1 MNENASRNHSFL
13 TVLAYV
19 GQFVAL
25 FPFFTAFEV
34 LGAGAFAVW
43 HFPLFYGIWLA
54 FWAAGILVGVLIR
67 RMENRRKVSKKLL
80 PFMYFLAKTG
90 FLLPAAIFITFGIW
104 LRADISLCFFALLGG
119 IAIYYG
125 GSLYVGRPYSEVFS
139 KAWFML
145 YTVAA
150 VTFTVLFSLSE
161 NNKAAPRGKFLLCM
175 GFAVIVLFSAI
186 IINQA
191 NVDACTNQRDRGR
204 TVLPWGLRRYNA
216 LLGVGV
222 FVVAL
227 GLFAFARPIAAFFR
241 SVIGAL
247 IQAFVY
253 IMEFFDRDEPGGE
266 PNTSMSMEENVEF
279 VNSDGVFIDVVVNIS
294 AVILIVLI
302 FIFREP
308 IIAGIKNFFSFLF
321 KKRNRGNNSPFAD
334 EITKSSVKSPSK
346 RIKKKAERELE
357 RRYSRETSPNRRYR
371 LGYALFL
378 TRLSRTDAPP
388 EPADTTDVH
397 CEKGESVFKEN
408 LRGLSETYAMV
419 RYADVQPT
427 EEELSAQN
435 ELLRRIRK

>member
-1 MNENASRNHSFL
+1 MNENASRQHSFL
-13 TVLAYV
+13 TMLAYV
-19 GQFVAL
+19 GQFAAL
-25 FPFFTAFEV
+25 FPFVTAFEV
-34 LGAGAFAVW
+34 LGAGAFVVW

-54 FWAAGILVGVLIR
+54 FWTLGILIGILIR

-80 PFMYFLAKTG
+80 PFMYFLAKVG
-90 FLLPAAIFITFGIW
+90 FLLPAAIFITVCVW
-104 LRADISLCFFALLGG
+104 LRTGTAVCFFALLGG

-125 GSLYVGRPYSEVFS
+125 GSLFVGRPYSEIFS

-161 NNKAAPRGKFLLCM
+161 NKQAAPRGKFLLCA
-175 GFAVIVLFSAI
+175 GFAVIVLFSAV

-204 TVLPWGLRRYNA
+204 AVLPWGLRRYNA
-216 LLGVGV
+216 LLGAGV

-227 GLFAFARPIAAFFR
+227 GLFAFAGPIAAFFR
-241 SVIGAL
+241 SIIGAL

-253 IMEFFDRDEPGGE
+253 IVKFFDRDESGSE
-266 PNTSMSMEENVEF
+266 PSTSMPEEENVEL
-279 VNSDGVFIDVVVNIS
+279 VQPDGVFSDAAVNIS
-294 AVILIVLI
+294 AIILVVLL

-321 KKRNRGNNSPFAD
+321 KKKNRGNNSPFAD
-334 EITKSSVKSPSK
+334 EITKSSVKPPSG
-346 RIKKKAERELE
+346 RMKKKAERELE
-357 RRYSRETSPNRRYR
+357 RRYSREASPNRRYR

-388 EPADTTDVH
+388 DPADTTDVH
-397 CEKGESVFKEN
+397 REKGESAFKES
-408 LRGLSETYAMV
+408 LRGMSETYAMV

-427 EEELSAQN
+427 EEELSAQS
-435 ELLRRIRK
+435 EFLRRIRK

>member
-1 MNENASRNHSFL
+1 MSENASKQYSFL

-19 GQFVAL
+19 GQFAAL
-25 FPFFTAFEV
+25 FPFVIAFEV

-54 FWAAGILVGVLIR
+54 FWAAGLLIGVLIR

-80 PFMYFLAKTG
+80 PFMYFLTKIG
-90 FLLPAAIFITFGIW
+90 FLLPAAIFIMVGIW
-104 LRADISLCFFALLGG
+104 LRADIAVCFFALLGG
-119 IAIYYG
+119 VPIYYG
-125 GSLYVGRPYSEVFS
+125 GSLYVGKPYSEVFS

-145 YTVAA
+145 YTVSA
-150 VTFTVLFSLSE
+150 VIFTVLFSLSE
-161 NNKAAPRGKFLLCM
+161 NNKAAPRGKFLLCA

-227 GLFAFARPIAAFFR
+227 GLFAFARPIAAFFK
-241 SVIGAL
+241 SMIGAL
-247 IQAFVY
+247 IRAFAY
-253 IMEFFDRDEPGGE
+253 IIERLDQLKPDKEQT
-266 PNTSMSMEENVEF
+266 TSLPETEDAVF
-279 VNSDGVFIDVVVNIS
+279 ANSNEIFIDVAFTLSTIVLV
-294 AVILIVLI
+294 VLI

-321 KKRNRGNNSPFAD
+321 KKKNRGNNSPFAD
-334 EITKSSVKSPSK
+334 EISKSTAKSPSK
-346 RIKKKAERELE
+346 RMKKKAERELE

-388 EPADTTDVH
+388 EPADTTDIH
-397 CEKGESVFKEN
+397 REKGESAFGEN
-408 LRGLSETYAMV
+408 LRELSETYNMV

-435 ELLRRIRK
+435 ELLRRISK

>member
-19 GQFVAL
+19 GQFAAL
-25 FPFFTAFEV
+25 FPFVTAFEV
-34 LGAGAFAVW
+34 LGAGAFVVW
-43 HFPLFYGIWLA
+43 HFPLFYGIWLF
-54 FWAAGILVGVLIR
+54 FWAVGILIGVLIR
-67 RMENRRKVSKKLL
+67 HMENRKKVSKKLL
-80 PFMYFLAKTG
+80 PFMYFLAKIG
-90 FLLPAAIFITFGIW
+90 FLLPAAILITVCVW
-104 LRADISLCFFALLGG
+104 LSTEVAACFFALLGG

-161 NNKAAPRGKFLLCM
+161 NNKAAPRGKFILCA
-175 GFAVIVLFSAI
+175 GFAVIVLFSAV

-227 GLFAFARPIAAFFR
+227 GLFAFAKPIAAFFR
-241 SVIGAL
+241 YVIGVL
-247 IQAFVY
+247 VRAFVY
-253 IMEFFDRDEPGGE
+253 IMEFFDRDEPVSE
-266 PNTSMSMEENVEF
+266 PDTSLSEAENIGY
-279 VNSDGVFIDVVVNIS
+279 NSPNDALFDFSFIILT
-294 AVILIVLI
+294 VIIIVLL

-308 IIAGIKNFFSFLF
+308 IVTGIKNFFSFLF
-321 KKRNRGNNSPFAD
+321 KKKNRGNNSPFAD

-346 RIKKKAERELE
+346 RMKKKEERELE
-357 RRYSRETSPNRRYR
+357 RKYSRETSPNRRYR

-397 CEKGESVFKEN
+397 REKGESAFKED

-419 RYADVQPT
+419 RYAEAQPT

>member
-1 MNENASRNHSFL
+1 MSENASRQRSFL
-13 TVLAYV
+13 TMLAYI
-19 GQFVAL
+19 GQFAAL
-25 FPFFTAFEV
+25 FPFVTAFEV
-34 LGAGAFAVW
+34 LGAGAFVVW
-43 HFPLFYGIWLA
+43 HFPLFYGIWLF
-54 FWAAGILVGVLIR
+54 FWAVGILIGVLIR
-67 RMENRRKVSKKLL
+67 HMENRKKVSKKLL
-80 PFMYFLAKTG
+80 PFMYFLAKIG
-90 FLLPAAIFITFGIW
+90 FLLPAAILITVCVW
-104 LRADISLCFFALLGG
+104 LSTEVAACFFALLGG

-161 NNKAAPRGKFLLCM
+161 NNPAAPRGKFLLCA

-186 IINQA
+186 VINQA

-204 TVLPWGLRRYNA
+204 AVLPWGLRRYNA
-216 LLGVGV
+216 LLGAGV

-227 GLFAFARPIAAFFR
+227 GLFAFAKPIAAFFR
-241 SVIGAL
+241 YVIGVL
-247 IQAFVY
+247 VRAFVY
-253 IMEFFDRDEPGGE
+253 IMEFFDRDEPVSE
-266 PNTSMSMEENVEF
+266 PDTSLSEAENIGY
-279 VNSDGVFIDVVVNIS
+279 NSPNDALFDFSFIILT
-294 AVILIVLI
+294 VIIIVLL

-308 IIAGIKNFFSFLF
+308 IVTGIKNFFSFLF
-321 KKRNRGNNSPFAD
+321 KKKNRGNNSPFAD
-334 EITKSSVKSPSK
+334 EITKSTAKSSSM
-346 RIKKKAERELE
+346 RMRKKAERELE

-397 CEKGESVFKEN
+397 REKGESAFNEN
-408 LRGLSETYAMV
+408 LRELSETYNMV
-419 RYADVQPT
+419 RYAEVQPT

-435 ELLRRIRK
+435 ELLRRIK